1 MSTKTRLPK
10 GLVWFYVA
18 IILTFL
24 SNYLI
29 ITGKEMG
36 KFFPIFSH
44 RFYNSSWHN
53 YLHTQKDL
61 LSSREST
68 GGREQERVSL
78 SEITT
83 IIPY

>member
-36 KFFPIFSH
+36 KFFPISVIGFII
-44 RFYNSSWHN
+44 
-53 YLHTQKDL
+53 L
-61 LSSREST
+61 L
-68 GGREQERVSL
+68 G
-78 SEITT
+78 T
-83 IIPY
+83 IIFIPRKIYYPQENQQEEESKKE